1 MFVLDVQC
9 SLRRKFRWNVF
20 DVRYIEH
27 STYRT
32 FSDKCLWS
40 KRQLKFSQTVQEQI
54 LCGKARR
61 SRKFLKKTAAT
72 QLSLSLLEFMMWRKL
87 SQTNCFQFGKVSESL
102 FVCSFVLVLFVCL
115 LVLVLFASLLIGYFH
130 FILIYLS
137 MFYHMMG
144 CLCVPGE
151 MVFHLF
157 VPLALLF
164 ILLLV
169 CVWVCC
175 KYQFSCVSAWSFS
188 LFV

>member
-1 MFVLDVQC
+1 MDVQC
-9 SLRRKFRWNVF
+9 TLRQNFRWNVF
-20 DVRYIEH
+20 DVRYIKH
-27 STYRT
+27 STYHT
-32 FSDKCLWS
+32 FSDKCQWS
-40 KRQLKFSQTVQEQI
+40 KKQPKFSRTVQEQI
-54 LCGKARR
+54 FCGKARR

-102 FVCSFVLVLFVCL
+102 FVCLF
-115 LVLVLFASLLIGYFH
+115 VLVLFASLLIGYFH

-144 CLCVPGE
+144 CLYVPGE
-151 MVFHLF
+151 IVFHLF
-157 VPLALLF
+157 VPLALLL

-175 KYQFSCVSAWSFS
+175 KYQFSCVSVWSFS